1 MGNAG
6 PGREGIVCM
15 NGTGRPAI
23 ARVLVT
29 NDDGIDAPGLRVAEE
44 VAASIAGE
52 VWTVAPAGDYSG
64 GSRQLNLHGALRL
77 SRHGERRF
85 ALTGSPADC
94 VFVGL
99 GSILRDAPP
108 DLVISGVNAGVNI
121 GGDVGYSGTVGAA
134 LAARDLGA
142 PAIALSQAWKGAR
155 DDIPW
160 ETSRRWLPR
169 VVARLVEAG
178 GWPWPFVPN
187 VNVPAEPADAVAGVA
202 ATRQGKSARVVPKVE
217 RRVDLRDREYYWIYM
232 RKENDDPDPGEDIAA
247 LRRGL
252 VSVTP
257 LGRDITDGRGVET
270 LAAAF
275 ARS

>member
-1 MGNAG
+1 MNA
-6 PGREGIVCM
+6 
-15 NGTGRPAI
+15 NGRPAL

-29 NDDGIDAPGLRVAEE
+29 NDDGIDAPGLRIAEE
-44 VAASIAGE
+44 VAATLAEE

-77 SRHGERRF
+77 RRHGERRF

-202 ATRQGKSARVVPKVE
+202 ATRQGKSARVVPTVE

-232 RKENDDPDPGEDIAA
+232 RKENDDPDPEEDIAA

-257 LGRDITDGRGVET
+257 LGRDITDGRGVEA